1 MTELLIVDDEPVLRS
16 WERRVLEGQHYA
28 CAEASDVAQAREMLA
43 TERFTLALLDVNL
56 PGGSGLELLAEIG
69 RDHPETATL
78 MITGTDDLGLATTAI
93 DLGAYGYLVKPV
105 RAGELLIN
113 VTNALHRQRREADLL
128 RQVKKLETNREQA
141 EMELRVALT
150 PASKAPNA
158 VKLLESDTVH
168 RLVRLAE
175 FRDAQTGQHL
185 RRMGRYCELIALEM
199 GHDEVWCAQ
208 LRLASE
214 LHDVG
219 KVAIPDRI
227 LLKPGRLTDTERHV
241 MQTHPEI
248 GHRILS
254 DSDSELLRS
263 AATIALTHHERW
275 DGRGYPRSLRDGEIP
290 TVGRIAAVADVF
302 DALTSDRVYRPAFPV
317 GMAVQMMESE
327 RGRHFQPAML
337 DALHST
343 FAQVETVRR
352 QFEDTLTPS
361 HE

>member
-1 MTELLIVDDEPVLRS
+1 VTELLIVDDEPVLRR

-28 CAEASDVAQAREMLA
+28 CAEASDVPQARHMLA
-43 TERFTLALLDVNL
+43 TARFTLALLDVNL
-56 PGGSGLELLAEIG
+56 PGGSGIELLAEIG
-69 RDHPETATL
+69 RDHPDTAAL
-78 MITGTDDLGLATTAI
+78 MITGRDDLGLATAAI
-93 DLGAYGYLVKPV
+93 ELGAYGYLVKPV

-113 VTNALHRQRREADLL
+113 VTNALHRQRREQELR
-128 RQVKKLETNREQA
+128 RQVEKLESNREHA
-141 EMELRVALT
+141 EAELRVALG
-150 PASKAPNA
+150 PDAGALSAA
-158 VKLLESDTVH
+158 RLLESDTVH

-175 FRDAQTGQHL
+175 FRDAETGEHL
-185 RRMGRYCELIALEM
+185 LRMGRYCELIGLEL
-199 GHDEVWCAQ
+199 GLEEAWCAQ

-227 LLKPGRLTDTERHV
+227 LLKPGRLTDTERQV

-275 DGRGYPRSLRDGEIP
+275 DGGGYPRGLGDAEIP
-290 TVGRIAAVADVF
+290 MMGRIAAVADVF

-317 GMAVQMMESE
+317 GMALEMMDSE
-327 RGRHFQPAML
+327 RGRQFEPAML
-337 DALHST
+337 DALHGT
-343 FAQVETVRR
+343 FHRVEAVRR
-352 QFEDTLTPS
+352 QFEDRIATD
-361 HE
+361 